1 MSISGVEGLMQ
12 SPNRQKKRIDSRL
25 RSLQVQSYDNNH
37 MTKGADDFK
46 TIDDSRILKNS
57 NDLSDSPTKL
67 SKNKTNASPM
77 SRERVRKRKVMLA
90 SAIRLS
96 TPARQIF

>member
-1 MSISGVEGLMQ
+1 VFALFRRPRAPVRRHN
-12 SPNRQKKRIDSRL
+12 SPRE
-25 RSLQVQSYDNNH
+25 VQSYDNNH

-67 SKNKTNASPM
+67 SKNKTNAS
-77 SRERVRKRKVMLA
+77 RCFENA
-90 SAIRLS
+90 SASERS
-96 TPARQIF
+96 C